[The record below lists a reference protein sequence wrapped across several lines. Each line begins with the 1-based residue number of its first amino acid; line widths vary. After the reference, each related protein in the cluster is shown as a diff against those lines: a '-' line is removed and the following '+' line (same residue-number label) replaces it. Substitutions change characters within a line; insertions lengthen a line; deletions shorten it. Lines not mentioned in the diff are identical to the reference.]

1 MLKTLIAAVLAALV
15 LLPAAAAS
23 AADEVRPHPGGLIQ
37 AEWLKGRPV
46 VDATGKEMGKI
57 EEVWFDPKEGR
68 VKEVIIGAGGF
79 LGIGEK
85 QSILPWNDVRIIW
98 KNEKLVAEVNEQR
111 LRAAQ
116 TRDRGKQPSASPR

>member
-1 MLKTLIAAVLAALV
+1 MLKTLIAGVLAALV
-15 LLPAAAAS
+15 VLPAAVAS

-57 EEVWFDPKEGR
+57 EEVWFDPKDGR

-85 QSILPWNDVRIIW
+85 QSILPWNDVRIVW
-98 KNEKLVAEVNEQR
+98 KNEKLVAEVNEQK
-111 LRAAQ
+111 LRAAE
-116 TRDRGKQPSASPR
+116 TRERGKQPSASPR

>member
-1 MLKTLIAAVLAALV
+1 MLKTLIAAALAALV
-15 LLPAAAAS
+15 VIPTVAS
-23 AADEVRPHPGGLIQ
+23 AADEIRPHPGGLIQ

-46 VDATGKEMGKI
+46 VDSGGKEMGKI
-57 EEVWFDPKEGR
+57 EEVWFDPKDGR

-98 KNEKLVAEVNEQR
+98 KNEKLVAEVNEQK
-111 LRAAQ
+111 LRAAA
-116 TRDRGKQPSASPR
+116 TRERGKEPSASPR

>member
-23 AADEVRPHPGGLIQ
+23 AADEIRPHPGGLIQ

-57 EEVWFDPKEGR
+57 DEVWFDPKDGR
-68 VKEVIIGAGGF
+68 VKEIVIGAGGF

-85 QSILPWNDVRIIW
+85 QSVLPWNDVRILW
-98 KNEKLVAEVNEQR
+98 KNEKLVAEVNEQK
-111 LRAAQ
+111 LRAAA
-116 TRDRGKQPSASPR
+116 TRERGKEPSASPR